1 MKPRLRLSAR
11 NLALAYVVAS
21 LVVLAAFATPLWFAW
36 RSTIDARRVELLQE
50 DERRLVDIFETQG
63 AEALR
68 AALERRVTRGRTL
81 DNFYVLADAAHHRL
95 AGNLPEWPASV
106 PEQPGR
112 YRVQVSSGSSSRQ
125 AFVIFRELPGG
136 YHLLV
141 GGDNTPFRRMEQLF
155 WWGLAASSVS
165 ILALGALAAWA
176 IRRELLWRVQRVG
189 QTARAI
195 VAGDL
200 SRRLPAEGDDE
211 LELLSRTVNR
221 MLDQIEKLIGGVRN
235 VSNAIAHDLRTP
247 LAELRTRLEEISMAK
262 LTPEEAR
269 AQLES
274 AVGDVDRVI
283 AIFNAL
289 LRLAEVD
296 SGVRR
301 SGFARVDLERVALD
315 ALEFYEPVAEE
326 KRIAFEARLEE
337 GLAVSGDAVLLAQA
351 IGNLIDN
358 AIKYAPVGSTIAV
371 EGVRRTDTV
380 ELAVADQGP
389 GIPDAEK
396 PRVVERFYRGDASRG
411 VTTGLGL
418 GLALVAATAR
428 LHGGLLRL
436 SDNHPGLRASLLL
449 PPADPAH

>member
-1 MKPRLRLSAR
+1 MPLLRLSAR
-11 NLALAYVVAS
+11 NLALAYVLAS
-21 LVVLAAFATPLWFAW
+21 LLVLAAFATPLWFAW
-36 RSTIDARRVELLQE
+36 RSTIDARRIELLQE

-63 AEALR
+63 PEALR
-68 AALERRVTRGRTL
+68 ATLERRVTRGRTL
-81 DNFYVLADAAHHRL
+81 DNFYVFADASHQRL

-106 PEQPGR
+106 PEKPGR
-112 YRVQVSSGSSSRQ
+112 YRVQVSSGGAARQ

-141 GGDNTPFRRMEQLF
+141 GGDNTPFRRMEGLF
-155 WWGLAASSVS
+155 WWGLAASSAG
-165 ILALGALAAWA
+165 ILLLGALAAWA
-176 IRRELLWRVQRVG
+176 IRRELLARVQRVG
-189 QTARAI
+189 QTASAI

-200 SRRLPAEGDDE
+200 AQRLPAEGDDE

-221 MLDQIEKLIGGVRN
+221 MLDQIENLIGGVRN

-247 LAELRTRLEEISMAK
+247 LAELRTRLEEISMSR
-262 LTPEEAR
+262 LSREELA
-269 AQLES
+269 AELES

-301 SGFARVDLERVALD
+301 SGFARVELDRVARE
-315 ALEFYEPVAEE
+315 AMEFYEPVAEE
-326 KRIAFEARLEE
+326 KRITLEARLDA
-337 GLAVSGDAVLLAQA
+337 GLPVSGDAVLLSQA
-351 IGNLIDN
+351 IGNLLDN
-358 AIKYAPVGSTIAV
+358 AIKYAPGGSTIAI

-380 ELAVADQGP
+380 ELTVADRGP
-389 GIPDAEK
+389 GIADAEK
-396 PRVVERFYRGDASRG
+396 PKVVERFYRGDASRG
-411 VTTGLGL
+411 VTPGIGL
-418 GLALVAATAR
+418 GLALVAAAAR

-436 SDNHPGLRASLLL
+436 SDNRPGLRASLLL